1 MNIIYNGEIY
11 LKRGPEIIDP
21 RNSIEYQE
29 LEDTISDIE
38 FELSKENPD
47 LSKAEYL
54 EPLQAYKDIL
64 DSKKS
69 ITNYS
74 GTNNFWELYTNDG
87 KHIAMKS
94 NEQHPLIKD
103 YNSVEE
109 MNKDF
114 IKLTEFLKKSTY
126 VGMEFVRTKPIV
138 TYDNKFDRSFMK
150 INPLLEEEK
159 HIVLYAMQDLFLIR
173 VIDDPFIKDRYELVN
188 KEEKQNNKKMKHL
201 VSFIVKL
208 IFLFIVLF
216 HCSSFSNTSFNL
228 VTIFVNNC
236 SKINLLSTFCNF

>member
-74 GTNNFWELYTNDG
+74 GTNSFWELYTNDG

-138 TYDNKFDRSFMK
+138 T
-150 INPLLEEEK
+150 
-159 HIVLYAMQDLFLIR
+159 
-173 VIDDPFIKDRYELVN
+173 
-188 KEEKQNNKKMKHL
+188 
-201 VSFIVKL
+201 
-208 IFLFIVLF
+208 
-216 HCSSFSNTSFNL
+216 
-228 VTIFVNNC
+228 
-236 SKINLLSTFCNF
+236 